1 YNFSVSL
8 LDGPVGHTILGPDA
22 VTVGVPSSFL
32 CSAQCSPECSY
43 AVSIDN
49 HSVEQNE
56 LAFTLSH
63 WEGSKTVTCTAQ
75 NSVTGSSSTV
85 RKTLHIL
92 EGPVNISISGPQT
105 LTPGETQRFLCTAT
119 CRPFCIYTWIVDGDS
134 IAGSGDEVV
143 FRPPLEA
150 TSGTLICK
158 ATNSVSGL
166 FSTTVLKLSIPTL
179 HISSSIKYV
188 TITLIKISDCLSLS
202 AGPEGLSFFGP
213 DAVTVGVPSSIE
225 CFAQCSP
232 ECNYTIGF
240 DGQSLEGNEL
250 AFTLKQWVSS
260 ITVTCTAKNPSTQ
273 KSSSISKTLQILE
286 GPVNVSISGPITITP
301 GESQRF
307 LCSATCRPSCNYT
320 WVVDGE
326 SVAGSGNE
334 VIIKQPKEATAETLV
349 CKATNS
355 ISGLFVTAI
364 HKLGSLSKFFTGP
377 EGLSFFGPDAVTV
390 GVPSSIE
397 CFAQCSPECNYTIG
411 FDGQSLEG
419 NELAFTLKQWVS
431 SITVTCTAKNPS
443 TQKSSSISKTLQIL
457 EGPVNVSISGPFN
470 ITSGDGQQFLCSAT
484 CRPSCNY
491 TWVVDGE
498 SVAGSGNEVIIK
510 QSIEATAENLV
521 CQATNSIS
529 GLFVT
534 AIHEFSSSRDSA
546 GSSSEKMELL
556 PKLLFSCMMS
566 VFLLVV
572 IPS

>member
-1 YNFSVSL
+1 MDYKHIPLYL
-8 LDGPVGHTILGPDA
+8 LVQFLLFTVHGTANLEKEHIRTTEASEKPPYGPVGHTILGPDA

-166 FSTTVLKLSIPTL
+166 FSTTVLKLSIP
-179 HISSSIKYV
+179 K
-188 TITLIKISDCLSLS
+188 KRMSLEEKEFLAAS
-202 AGPEGLSFFGP
+202 PSTGDKTSGPEGLSFFGP

-225 CFAQCSP
+225 CFA
-232 ECNYTIGF
+232 
-240 DGQSLEGNEL
+240 
-250 AFTLKQWVSS
+250 
-260 ITVTCTAKNPSTQ
+260 
-273 KSSSISKTLQILE
+273 
-286 GPVNVSISGPITITP
+286 
-301 GESQRF
+301 R
-307 LCSATCRPSCNYT
+307 
-320 WVVDGE
+320 
-326 SVAGSGNE
+326 
-334 VIIKQPKEATAETLV
+334 
-349 CKATNS
+349 
-355 ISGLFVTAI
+355 
-364 HKLGSLSKFFTGP
+364 
-377 EGLSFFGPDAVTV
+377 
-390 GVPSSIE
+390 
-397 CFAQCSPECNYTIG
+397 CSPECNYTIG

-510 QSIEATAENLV
+510 QSIEATAETLI